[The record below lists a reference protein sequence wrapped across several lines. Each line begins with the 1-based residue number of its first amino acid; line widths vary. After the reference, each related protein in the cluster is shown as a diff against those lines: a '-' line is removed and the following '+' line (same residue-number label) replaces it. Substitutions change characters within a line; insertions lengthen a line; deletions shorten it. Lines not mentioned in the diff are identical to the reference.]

1 MLRLDELAKSV
12 APLPVVKATTPT
24 KEEKD
29 TIIDILARRACDS
42 INTPEEYFNGLL
54 AKEQIRVP
62 LRFDRFDTQA
72 SALELVNYL
81 LDIYWIFPPS
91 HPRNGERTLGWV
103 LKAVT
108 DQVLSPGDNK
118 KLANIIL
125 NNNLIKDSR
134 ALNELRVSILPEGG
148 K

>member
-1 MLRLDELAKSV
+1 T
-12 APLPVVKATTPT
+12 PPT

-29 TIIDILARRACDS
+29 TIIDILARRARDS

-54 AKEQIRVP
+54 AKEQIRAP
-62 LRFDRFDTQA
+62 LKFDRVDTEV

-81 LDIYWIFPPS
+81 LHTYWIFPDS
-91 HPRNGERTLGWV
+91 HSRSGERTLGWV

-108 DQVLSPGDNK
+108 DQVLAPADNK
-118 KLANIIL
+118 KLVNIIL
-125 NNNLIKDSR
+125 AHNLIKNPK
-134 ALNELRVSILPEGG
+134 ALNELRVSIQSGEGG